1 MYPDSEVGG
10 SDRQEGDRFAAY
22 LSELKQRG
30 SATLVVGKLPSEC
43 YSSFCD
49 DMLGDPAAGPRC
61 RLRVTTGEFADLE
74 NQVENG
80 PSPTADYPQT
90 RHVVST
96 FDTRSATTASAIA
109 SQRRMVTHVEDA
121 SLAKLGITI
130 SREIEKFEE
139 AIGDLE
145 PAELRVCFDSL
156 RPLIEEFGEER
167 VFKFLHILTGRI
179 RSTSGMGHFHLQ
191 VESDD
196 LVVDKFAELFD
207 AVIELTTRN
216 ERLIQ
221 CWHVRDRDI
230 TSGWIPA

>member
-1 MYPDSEVGG
+1 MCPNSEVGG
-10 SDRQEGDRFAAY
+10 SDRQESDRFAAY
-22 LSELKQRG
+22 LSELKERG
-30 SATLVVGKLPSEC
+30 SATLVVGELPRE
-43 YSSFCD
+43 YYASFCD
-49 DMLGDPAAGPRC
+49 DMLGDSAAGPRC
-61 RLRVTTGEFADLE
+61 RLRVTTDEVSDLAKR
-74 NQVENG
+74 VESG
-80 PSPTADYPQT
+80 PSAAAGRPQT
-90 RHVVST
+90 QHVVTS
-96 FDTRSATTASAIA
+96 FDTRSATSASAIA
-109 SQRRMVTHVEDA
+109 REHEPVTHVDDA
-121 SLAKLGITI
+121 SLAALGVTI

-139 AIGDLE
+139 LNDGLE

-156 RPLIEEFGEER
+156 LPLIKEFGEEQ

-196 LVVDKFAELFD
+196 LVVDKFAEIFD

-216 ERLIQ
+216 EQLIQ